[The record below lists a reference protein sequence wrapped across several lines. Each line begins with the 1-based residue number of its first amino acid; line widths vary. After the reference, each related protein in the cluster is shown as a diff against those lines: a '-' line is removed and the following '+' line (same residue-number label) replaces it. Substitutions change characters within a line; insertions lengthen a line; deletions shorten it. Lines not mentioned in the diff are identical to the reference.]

1 MAKRG
6 AAASLRRGSKLGCA
20 VQGCVLAMLPLC
32 VGLAFAVVMVFDISR
47 TWSPV
52 VLGVTFGG
60 WFLMAAMAVGIGLF
74 RIVTRRNRNLD
85 AAFTPL
91 GLRVERVGMVQRGF
105 VGDVLGRP
113 VHGWFSK
120 GPQLELYVGARL
132 GRRVGIGRTNV
143 LSRGVGRA
151 LAKESAEVG
160 EGLQAWSD
168 NAEEASRLL
177 ALAGVRESIV
187 ALCTDLPGAAT
198 QLHITP
204 DALKLHVRYF
214 MLDEW
219 SGESDLTPDRV
230 QHWMTQLIALAEALE
245 TLPPGN
251 DEETPLER
259 RFRVDRAAIFRKSLG
274 CAFGIVGVTLVLA
287 MVAGI
292 AVALF
297 TAG

>member
-113 VHGWFSK
+113 VHGCSR
-120 GPQLELYVGARL
+120 QS
-132 GRRVGIGRTNV
+132 V
-143 LSRGVGRA
+143 LN
-151 LAKESAEVG
+151 LMNE
-160 EGLQAWSD
+160 
-168 NAEEASRLL
+168 
-177 ALAGVRESIV
+177 
-187 ALCTDLPGAAT
+187 
-198 QLHITP
+198 
-204 DALKLHVRYF
+204 
-214 MLDEW
+214 
-219 SGESDLTPDRV
+219 
-230 QHWMTQLIALAEALE
+230 
-245 TLPPGN
+245 
-251 DEETPLER
+251 
-259 RFRVDRAAIFRKSLG
+259 
-274 CAFGIVGVTLVLA
+274 
-287 MVAGI
+287 
-292 AVALF
+292 
-297 TAG
+297 